1 MKWASSCVLPVMVT
15 VLAGAWGAAQT
26 PGGRTVEKLSPALDA
41 IVSSDAKLELL
52 DDHFG
57 TTEGPI
63 WIQEGQSGYLLFSDI
78 PANVIYKWAPGSG
91 VSVFLEKSG
100 YTGTDISNVGAQST
114 SGRLAVIVLGSNG
127 LALDPQGRV
136 VIATHGDRNIVRLE
150 RDGKRVVLAD
160 RYDGKRFNGPNDLV
174 VKSNGALYFTD
185 NIFGL
190 RGRDKSPARE
200 LPFNGVYL
208 VKDGKVVLLDKDPQ
222 GGSPNGIALS
232 PDERHL
238 YIGSGGKILRYEIQ
252 PDDTIANQQI
262 VLESGTDGMKLDEK
276 GNLYLTTRGAVVI
289 LSAEGKPLGTI
300 HLPVVLG
307 VSPTTTNVAFGDAD
321 RKTLYI
327 AARTHLYRIRLNVA
341 GPRPVQPR

>member
-1 MKWASSCVLPVMVT
+1 MKKASGCVLFVMAA
-15 VLAGAWGAAQT
+15 VLAGPSGSAQIA
-26 PGGRTVEKLSPALDA
+26 GGTVVERLDPALDA

-57 TTEGPI
+57 TSEGPI
-63 WIQEGQSGYLLFSDI
+63 WVQEGQNGYLLFSDI
-78 PANVIYKWAPGSG
+78 PANVIYKWTPGSG
-91 VSVFLEKSG
+91 VSVFLENSG

-136 VIATHGDRNIVRLE
+136 VMATHGDRNIVRLE
-150 RDGKRVVLAD
+150 RDGRRVVLAD
-160 RYDGKRFNGPNDLV
+160 RYDGKRFSGPNDLV

-208 VKDGKVVLLDKDPQ
+208 VKDGRVDLMDKDPQ

-232 PDERHL
+232 PDEKYL
-238 YIGSGGKILRYEIQ
+238 YVGSGGKIVRYEIR
-252 PDDTIANQQI
+252 PDDILANPQVVIA
-262 VLESGTDGMKLDEK
+262 SGTDGMKADEK
-276 GNLYLTTRGAVVI
+276 GNLYLTTRGGVVI
-289 LSAEGKPLGTI
+289 VSPEGRHLGTI
-300 HLPVVLG
+300 RLPTLAG
-307 VSPTTTNVAFGDAD
+307 IAPTTTNVAFGDAD

-327 AARTHLYRIRLNVA
+327 TARTQLYRIRLNVA
-341 GPRPVQPR
+341 GPRWGPHR